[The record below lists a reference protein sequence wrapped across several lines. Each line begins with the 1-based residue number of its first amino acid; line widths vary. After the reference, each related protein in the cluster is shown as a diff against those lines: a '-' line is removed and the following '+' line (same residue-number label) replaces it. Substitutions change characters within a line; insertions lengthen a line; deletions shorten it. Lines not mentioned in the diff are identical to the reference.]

1 MFSTLINNVQYTE
14 CLPFYAMGICELAYQ
29 IVELI
34 PLGFGRA
41 LIHKSLVEI
50 SNPFYA
56 IHILGPPPVEGPLN
70 VV

>member
-14 CLPFYAMGICELAYQ
+14 RLPFHAMGIREFAYQ
-29 IVELI
+29 IVELVS
-34 PLGFGRA
+34 LGFGLA
-41 LIHKSLVEI
+41 LVHKSFMKV
-50 SNPFYA
+50 SYSFDA

>member
-14 CLPFYAMGICELAYQ
+14 RLPFHAVCICELAYQ

-34 PLGFGRA
+34 PLGFGLA
-41 LIHKSLVEI
+41 LILKSLMEI
-50 SNPFYA
+50 GYSFYA